1 MKSTKN
7 EKGITLV
14 ALIITIIILLILA
27 IVSIRAIKDGGIL
40 SKTQVAQKVYSE
52 SEEKEKIQ
60 LAINQAA
67 IDGMGTINKAPL
79 ETALK
84 EQFKDDF
91 EITKETEEYFEVKI
105 KSSGRIYTI
114 NKNGSIDK
122 IEESWKDN
130 GNGSYTK
137 GDETVKIGDTYT
149 NDEVKSKLKD
159 KGVECKDGSYTGKWE
174 VIGVEDDKIKLVS
187 ASNVTN
193 TAYYLGYDD
202 SEAKE
207 AVADEDNLKRA
218 IYSYTHA
225 VNTLN
230 KEASKATGIEGARS
244 VTIEDIYGIIGEETV
259 DKGSNYGTEYTYK
272 YKKSKGQTFV
282 DEKGKIE
289 KIDSAEKEV
298 KLKNTNFSYNL
309 DENQKDKIGS
319 LISGAFW
326 LASPSV
332 GCYSDH
338 AYFYV
343 RCMGSGF
350 IGFDS
355 LFSSDGDA
363 RGSSSQWV

>member
-1 MKSTKN
+1 M
-7 EKGITLV
+7 
-14 ALIITIIILLILA
+14 ILA
-27 IVSIRAIKDGGIL
+27 VVSIRAITGDNIL
-40 SKTQVAQKVYSE
+40 GKSQTAKETYSE

-67 IDGMGTINKAPL
+67 IDGMGTINKEPL
-79 ETALK
+79 NTALT

-91 EITKETEEYFEVKI
+91 EITKETEEYFKVKI
-105 KSSGRIYTI
+105 KSSGKIYTI

-122 IEESWKDN
+122 IGESWKDN
-130 GNGSYTK
+130 GNGTYIK
-137 GDETVKIGDTYT
+137 EKETVKIGDKKTSE
-149 NDEVKSKLKD
+149 DVKKALGIEDIKYE
-159 KGVECKDGSYTGKWE
+159 GEWE

-218 IYSYTHA
+218 IYSYTH
-225 VNTLN
+225 VVDTLN
-230 KEASKATGIEGARS
+230 KVARESTGIKGARS

-332 GCYSDH
+332 GCYSDQ

-343 RCMGSGF
+343 RSMGSGF
-350 IGFDS
+350 IGFTS
-355 LFSSDGDA
+355 LFSSGGDA
-363 RGSSSQWV
+363 RGSSQWVRAVVYI